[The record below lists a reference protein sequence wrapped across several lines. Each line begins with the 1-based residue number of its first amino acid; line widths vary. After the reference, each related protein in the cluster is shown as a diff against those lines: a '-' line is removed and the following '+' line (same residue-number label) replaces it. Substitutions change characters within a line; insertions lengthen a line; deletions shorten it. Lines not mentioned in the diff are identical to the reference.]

1 MFLLALVWKS
11 LTNRLLATSLTFAS
25 IALSVALLL
34 GIENVRS
41 GMRESFSNTIS
52 RTDLIVGARGGS
64 MQLLLYSVF
73 GIGSPTNN
81 LSWDTYREFVD
92 HPAVAWTIPISLGD
106 SHRGFRVIGTDSSFY
121 AHYRYGGGRA
131 IEFARGTMP
140 GADHELVLGRQVAD
154 ELGYDVG
161 ADVVITHGLYGTGI
175 MDHDERPFRVTGVLA
190 RTFTPVDRALYVT
203 LQGIDAVHEGFMSD
217 PFAAPGGVGGPGGTA
232 LPNFAAPPSFAEPA
246 DAHDHDVTGA
256 AADVAG
262 AGTDEPDQHA
272 DGSAPPEQ
280 ITAFFLGA
288 RSRIATLQLQREIN
302 THEAEPIMAILPGVA
317 LAEMWRGVGYAE
329 DALLI
334 VTVFVVIVGLIGML
348 LSLYSALEARRREMA
363 ILRAVGAGAP
373 RIFALLVL
381 ESGLLGLA
389 GALGGVTLIYGLL
402 TLLQGVVESTFGLY
416 LPVQPPTRTA
426 YLDLLAVVAASFLI
440 GLVPAVKAYRNSLA
454 DGLTLRESGRAEERE
469 SGGAEGFPLLR
480 SPSLPSEIEAGAE
493 AQDRVGSLAAADAR
507 GLVIA
512 PQAAPLEEQ
521 RAAGLEL
528 VLDAGAA
535 AQGEIGVPAADVL
548 EVVRD
553 HAGAAAQEEAE

>member
-1 MFLLALVWKS
+1 MFLLSLAWKS

-73 GIGSPTNN
+73 GIGSPTSN

-121 AHYRYGGGRA
+121 EHYRYGGGRA
-131 IEFARGTMP
+131 IEFARGTTP
-140 GADHELVLGRQVAD
+140 ADDHGLVLGRQVAD

-161 ADVVITHGLYGTGI
+161 DDVVITHGLYGTGI
-175 MDHDERPFRVTGVLA
+175 MDHDEQPFRVTGVLE

-217 PFAAPGGVGGPGGTA
+217 PFAAPGGAGGPGGRA
-232 LPNFAAPPSFAEPA
+232 PPNFAAPPSFAEPPDPA
-246 DAHDHDVTGA
+246 
-256 AADVAG
+256 
-262 AGTDEPDQHA
+262 EPPYEQDQHA
-272 DGSAPPEQ
+272 DDGTPEQ

-302 THEAEPIMAILPGVA
+302 TYEAEPIMAILPGVA

-373 RIFALLVL
+373 RIFTLLVL

-389 GALGGVTLIYGLL
+389 GALGGVALVYALL
-402 TLLQGVVESTFGLY
+402 ALLQGVIESTFGLH

-426 YLDLLAVVAASFLI
+426 YLYLVAVVAASFLI
-440 GLVPAVKAYRNSLA
+440 GLVPAIKAYRNSLA
-454 DGLTLRESGRAEERE
+454 DGLT
-469 SGGAEGFPLLR
+469 
-480 SPSLPSEIEAGAE
+480 
-493 AQDRVGSLAAADAR
+493 
-507 GLVIA
+507 
-512 PQAAPLEEQ
+512 
-521 RAAGLEL
+521 
-528 VLDAGAA
+528 
-535 AQGEIGVPAADVL
+535 
-548 EVVRD
+548 VR
-553 HAGAAAQEEAE
+553 